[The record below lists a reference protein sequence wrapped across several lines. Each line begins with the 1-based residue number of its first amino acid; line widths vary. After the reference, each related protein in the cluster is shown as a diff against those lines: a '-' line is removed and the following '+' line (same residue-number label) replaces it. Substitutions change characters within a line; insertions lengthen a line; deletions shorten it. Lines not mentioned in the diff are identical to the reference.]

1 VQNLHKLH
9 IRRASYDGAIGT
21 VGAGASGARVG
32 ALPCPLV
39 SALALC
45 NAHQRVSILSHKFRS
60 NRALPLVNRALLAI
74 VLASFTSAALSPAW
88 AQPSASQMPTLGDTS
103 DLSSSDERRLGD
115 RIARELY
122 RDPDYLDDPVLAEY
136 VQAIWQPLLVAARA
150 RGDLSPE
157 LSQRFAWEVM
167 LGRDRTVNAFAL
179 PGGYLGVHLGL
190 IAVVS
195 NRDELASVLGH
206 ELSHVTQRH
215 ISRLMAKQGQMTP
228 WMIGA
233 MILGALAASK
243 SADAANALIVGGQA
257 VAAQNQLNFSRDMER
272 EADRVGYGVMTE
284 AGFEAQGFV
293 SMFDKL
299 QQASRLNDNGAYPY
313 LRSHPLTTER
323 IADMQARQALAAP
336 APAQV
341 AVTLEH
347 ALVAARARVLANAD
361 VDALRATQLEADS
374 ASLRTQ
380 AAPRQA
386 GALYGAALAAS
397 QLRDFASASS
407 YLARLRPL
415 VAGDASAARLAQLLQ
430 AEIALRAG
438 DASAAQAALSAVS
451 TPAVPAAPGAPDPA
465 PTVARPELLLAA
477 QIALQPGAGEPA
489 HATSAALSASAARLQ
504 AWVDLKP
511 RDAQAWQLLS
521 RVQSAQNQTLRALR
535 ADAEAQVA
543 RLDYAAAL
551 DRFKAAQAFT
561 RAGGS
566 SQTAADH
573 IDASIIDTRQRQVE
587 LLLKEQTLDR

>member
-1 VQNLHKLH
+1 MTNK
-9 IRRASYDGAIGT
+9 IKSKKASA
-21 VGAGASGARVG
+21 
-32 ALPCPLV
+32 P
-39 SALALC
+39 
-45 NAHQRVSILSHKFRS
+45 
-60 NRALPLVNRALLAI
+60 VNRALLAI
-74 VLASFTSAALSPAW
+74 VLAAFASAAVSPAW
-88 AQPSASQMPTLGDTS
+88 AQPAASQMPTLGDTS

-115 RIARELY
+115 RIARDIY

-136 VQAIWQPLLVAARA
+136 VQGIWQPLLAAASA

-157 LSQRFAWEVM
+157 LSQRFAWEIM

-215 ISRLMAKQGQMTP
+215 ISRLMAKQGQMAP

-233 MILGALAASK
+233 MVLGALAASK
-243 SADAANALIVGGQA
+243 SVDAGNALIVGGQA

-272 EADRVGYGVMTE
+272 EADRVGFNVMTE
-284 AGFEAQGFV
+284 AGFDSRGFV

-323 IADMQARQALAAP
+323 IADMQARQALAAA
-336 APAQV
+336 APAH
-341 AVTLEH
+341 AEITLEH
-347 ALVAARARVLANAD
+347 ALVAARARVLANPD
-361 VDALRATQLEADS
+361 VDALRAWQLEADS
-374 ASLRTQ
+374 TSLNTQ
-380 AAPRQA
+380 AAVRQA
-386 GALYGAALAAS
+386 GVCYGAALAAS
-397 QLRDFASASS
+397 QLRDFAQARI
-407 YLARLRPL
+407 YLARLRGL
-415 VAGDASAARLAQLLQ
+415 VAGDASAARLAGLLQ
-430 AEIALRAG
+430 AEMALRAG
-438 DASAAQAALSAVS
+438 DASAAQAALSAVRAVGS
-451 TPAVPAAPGAPDPA
+451 VPPVPAALGAPDPA
-465 PTVARPELLLAA
+465 PAMARPELLLAA
-477 QIALQPGAGEPA
+477 QIALQPGPGGRADVA
-489 HATSAALSASAARLQ
+489 SAALSASASRLQ
-504 AWVDLKP
+504 AWVALKP

-521 RVQSAQNQTLRALR
+521 QVQSAQHQSLRALR

-551 DRFKAAQAFT
+551 DRFRAAQALT
-561 RAGGS
+561 RERGA
-566 SQTAADH
+566 SQAAADH